1 MNKGIDELIDEII
14 YTIDEE
20 NSLENI
26 NEKWHETILKLNN
39 IKSLY
44 DMSEKDYIK
53 KCFNIEYYKDLIILI
68 NKKIIENN
76 TIDNLIIDKDSNKNK
91 SKDNSLINN
100 LIPLC
105 RDLINKH
112 MNEYNKEINKKLFLN
127 LENKFKKIS
136 QNEKIKNNN
145 NSIIENSN
153 YEQSSKNKI
162 NTTVLLSDIK
172 NNFFKYN
179 NNKLNK
185 TNSNINNININN
197 TNNYISNLNETFN
210 FLKYKM
216 IFIFINN

>member
-26 NEKWHETILKLNN
+26 NEKWHETILKLTN

-53 KCFNIEYYKDLIILI
+53 KSFNIEYYKDLIILI

-112 MNEYNKEINKKLFLN
+112 MNEYNKEINKKLFLS

-136 QNEKIKNNN
+136 QKEKIKNNN